1 MIMFAIRRLS
11 NGLNGLG
18 DFDVRRSGILGDPD
32 DDENCQMLAS
42 RTRTLIHDPYL
53 ATLPFTLAFKVV
65 VALIF
70 DQDAASEVVQGG
82 ILIAIKHRPCEPIHI
97 RRDLLSSISIPLSIP
112 TILTSFSSSCTS
124 PTNPFSAS
132 MMQCWSATKQMRT
145 ASSRSLSA
153 CTFSVIRSPASSV
166 ISIAGKISMVLYVK
180 SLRL

>member
-1 MIMFAIRRLS
+1 MTMFAIRRLS

-42 RTRTLIHDPYL
+42 RTRTRIHDPYL
-53 ATLPFTLAFKVV
+53 ATLPLTLALKIV
-65 VALIF
+65 VALISN
-70 DQDAASEVVQGG
+70 QDAASEVVQCS
-82 ILIAIKHRPCEPIHI
+82 ILIAFQHRPREPIHI
-97 RRDLLSSISIPLSIP
+97 RRDLLPSAWIPNQIP
-112 TILTSFSSSCTS
+112 AVLTSFSSSCTS

-153 CTFSVIRSPASSV
+153 CTFSVIWSPASSV
-166 ISIAGKISMVLYVK
+166 ISTAVNTSMVLYAQL
-180 SLRL
+180 LRL